1 MSTTNT
7 NDNNLYEKIDIMN
20 LEIKRLNEI
29 IKLKDKEIEELDE
42 KRKTDKEEFD
52 YHYNIIDRIYK
63 MTMEII

>member
-42 KRKTDKEEFD
+42 KRKTDKEEL
-52 YHYNIIDRIYK
+52 
-63 MTMEII
+63 